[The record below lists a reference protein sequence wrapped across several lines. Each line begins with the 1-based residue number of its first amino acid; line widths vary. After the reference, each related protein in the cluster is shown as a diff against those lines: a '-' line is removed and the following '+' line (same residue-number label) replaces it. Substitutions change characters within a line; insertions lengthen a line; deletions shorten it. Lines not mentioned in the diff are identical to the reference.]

1 MLLFYI
7 PHAMPSHRDATL
19 PLSVLPLLQKLG
31 ADLRDARRRRRIP
44 TALLAERALFSRTT
58 LHRIE
63 RGDPGVS
70 LGNYARVLWVL
81 GLHRRLGELADA
93 ATDPVGLELETERLP
108 KRIRL
113 RHADFEAD
121 FE

>member
-1 MLLFYI
+1 MT
-7 PHAMPSHRDATL
+7 SRRDATL
-19 PLSVLPLLQKLG
+19 PLSVLPVLQKLG

-44 TALLAERALFSRTT
+44 TALLAERAMFSRAT
-58 LHRIE
+58 LHRVE

-70 LGNYARVLWVL
+70 LGNYARALWVL

-93 ATDPVGLELETERLP
+93 AADPVGLELERERLP

-113 RHADFEAD
+113 ARSGLGVQPE
-121 FE
+121 